1 MGDTL
6 YLFAIN
12 WFLVSQTQNTA
23 LLGKINSISTSI
35 LLFSNLLVGPL
46 VDQLNRKKLL
56 IFSDLMSFIACLVC
70 SVLYKDYLADQLILI
85 LTSAILSL
93 ALAINSPVAKVF
105 TIIQKHSD
113 QEFLGRVFSLLFVFS
128 SLFSPLAN
136 VVFGKIIP
144 LIQWQSFT
152 LAGLGVVVVSYS
164 IKKFFFA
171 GE

>member
-1 MGDTL
+1 
-6 YLFAIN
+6 
-12 WFLVSQTQNTA
+12 
-23 LLGKINSISTSI
+23 
-35 LLFSNLLVGPL
+35 
-46 VDQLNRKKLL
+46 
-56 IFSDLMSFIACLVC
+56 MSFIACLVC

-113 QEFLGRVFSLLFVFS
+113 QEFLGWVFSLLFVFS